1 MQKKILLSLLIAS
14 PTAMPALADINYG
27 HGSWDV
33 SGLGDA
39 DKGEYTYDEAN
50 GTLSCMLGS
59 GIARQS
65 KYLQP
70 GTYELTFASTKN
82 LKVEILQGGATIA
95 AEINGGTGTNPKM
108 SVTFEVKTAGEV
120 VIQTMGKD
128 ATAYEF
134 TNAELSLLFDFV
146 AAGNVLQSQL
156 DGLTDY
162 AAIADEAFPGAMEL
176 LKEKTA
182 LESSKAGYQSII
194 DQLKDG
200 DTPSTVLE
208 GIYRENELFNT
219 PSGLSEDISQLD
231 GDIKAWNQKVD
242 VLNTKIANTEA
253 NTATKAALEAEQNQ
267 LLEAVDQLI
276 AEITGGPEYA
286 KNLDLDAAK
295 ALKEEIVGYGDAI
308 SKAYADDLLAGEIK
322 FDSQTSALQTKLDDL
337 RGKWIGDVAD
347 WNAYNTYMNVVF
359 PDLQGAFD
367 TATADIEKLSGVK
380 GHETVFDAKKAAA
393 TEVVTGI
400 FDTAKA
406 ALKITEVK
414 GAAALIDGA
423 KDTVADAKTRMQAEV
438 NGLTTLVNTQ
448 NANYDTAAQQ
458 HSEFISAL
466 KACTLE
472 TVPEQIA
479 EAYTEMFNVVESR
492 ISGFSRFFT
501 DNYEQAGVV
510 GLEGAG
516 LQVEAGTPVGDK
528 YEKEVAEITALL
540 ATLKG
545 IVGPAADINMLNDDL
560 AGLKEYIQGVS
571 DKLGTDVV
579 DIYGLFDK
587 ADGVFESIQRG
598 IDGLETMEDVN
609 KQKDSITNAIDSA
622 KANADALYA
631 VFSDLIEADNQYG
644 EDLVALGA
652 FVKNKVEIDA
662 AGQNTDVLKNA
673 FRSAE
678 GAGGKFEAA
687 RDKFH
692 TDLLALNDL
701 DTNTPQQ
708 VYDKAKEMQQSL
720 MDGDEYYWQPDLEQ
734 IEKEFAK
741 QVTDSN
747 KANLDTLLQSV
758 KDQAAEGEYAGQA
771 SIDFTAIDAQVA
783 AIAEMIEKA
792 GYGTE
797 QNPVQKYADAD
808 AEIVKTVADINKVKA
823 AVESYKQN
831 QKDYDQLMG
840 LLTGDTGLQ
849 AGIDALVA
857 QNAKESKDNGKEYFD
872 NLINGEENQTSLQ
885 AKLDAI
891 EKALDEAL
899 AAYADG
905 AENVTGQKAALEAS
919 IETLKSEINKTG
931 DDITAN
937 NTYHTAQINLA
948 ETVYQELV
956 STLDLL
962 ETKYNKQQE
971 IAGWYETN
979 KAKLESLR
987 DVDLFNNNVAVAEAY
1002 GTGMSKASDPVLTGE
1017 YNRILNEIKSI
1028 ASDINDD
1035 YAGEVIKANTG
1046 TVDKAGW
1053 SATQKS
1059 MNDEYLLAIENF
1071 NSYYYGLTN
1080 AGWREKVLP
1089 IVGRH
1094 LDIYEYSQKIN
1105 DLIAEVNKFVSDA
1118 NAVPETFTADEFKAA
1133 ATDKATALIAEMQ
1146 AKVETLDAEAA
1157 AAAEEYYAD
1166 LHGRAAAQIGG
1177 YESQLALAGIQSDC
1191 LAQVKA
1197 ELSDAEGKYSVA
1209 TDPEKATEPLGLA
1222 MDRIADNLDKALVP
1236 VDLQPVAE
1244 DAWAEVYGDAAKTVG
1259 EILAAL
1265 ADTANP
1271 AYKFADSELR
1281 QENAEAIAALQTRM
1295 TELNDEVSGVK
1306 EGLIDSYAD
1315 YKSELDSLMSQID
1328 TLDKAVQHDSL
1339 NNKAN
1344 QDLYDSLTGTVIPDF
1359 ESDLQKLLEY
1369 ASTLVGGQQFNAS
1382 GIRTSIDNFKQFVES
1397 NAGKLTDN
1405 QLKID
1410 SDKQTIA
1417 DAIENGYGSVAQF
1430 ELKYLN
1436 STLVPQV
1443 KVAFNDAK
1451 AAFMGAEGTVSNLDP
1466 EKGPEQINTWN
1477 DEIDS
1482 YAVEASKLNLM
1493 LGETFDKEAFR
1504 TAAQTLETKL
1514 SDLYVAMEQSWTSDK
1529 HDGVNPALTAI
1540 AELQGRYDEV
1550 AGAIEAAR
1558 TYMEGCTEE
1567 LDTAPFAEA
1576 LTEAGEALDGE
1587 KADWEAAG
1595 NRVVGMKQTY
1605 LTAMEAIAAQVEK
1618 TRAELEAAN
1627 EQAIADAQA
1636 KAANEQAYA
1645 TLSIDLETLKAD
1657 LERVKALAEDW
1668 YPGQYD
1674 ATLEYIAGLI
1684 EAAQEDLDKRHEDV
1698 ELTAD
1703 STLLDGGKISY
1714 GISSLEMRMTRRQAN
1729 DRRTLA
1735 HQALIDANA
1744 SLQAHFVPEELE
1756 ALRASLGQLENDY
1769 DANYDKQT
1777 GADGTE
1783 VTVATLN
1790 EVIAEYE
1797 RIQAAAAEL
1806 KATAEENAYVP
1817 GDVELDPDG
1826 LVTAADVQ
1834 QLVRWVL
1841 EGMTWEELYQENPR
1855 QAYAA
1860 DLNGDQVL
1868 NVTDVSMDISWMFGE
1883 DPVTRRLARF
1893 AARATE
1899 QAAALGLELV
1909 SEENGVRRYALML
1922 HNSVDMIAGQ
1932 IDLKLPSGLA
1942 VSAVSAGERAENH
1955 SLESMEH
1962 GSDKVRVLL
1971 YSMEN
1976 AAFEGN
1982 SGAVIYVDVVGNG
1995 ELKVENVAFTDT
2007 FFNTHEMRGSE
2018 TSFIDS
2024 VVDGAKNVGTRFY
2037 NAAGVMFNKL
2047 QNGINIFRTSD
2058 GKVKKQN
2065 HRNK

>member
-14 PTAMPALADINYG
+14 PTAIPALGNINYG

-50 GTLSCMLGS
+50 GTLSCMIGG
-59 GIARQS
+59 GIATQS

-70 GTYELTFASTKN
+70 GQYELSFASTKN

-95 AEINGGTGTNPKM
+95 AEIKGCIGTSPKM
-108 SVTFEVKTAGEV
+108 SVVFEVKTAGEV
-120 VIQTMGKD
+120 LIRTMGKS
-128 ATAYEF
+128 ATPYEF

-146 AAGNVLQSQL
+146 AAGNALQDQL
-156 DGLTDY
+156 DGLTGY
-162 AAIADEAFPGAMEL
+162 AVITDEAFPGAKEL
-176 LKEKTA
+176 LNEKAA
-182 LESSKAGYQSII
+182 LESSKGSCQAII
-194 DQLKDG
+194 DRLKDG
-200 DTPSTVLE
+200 DTPSSVLE
-208 GIYRENELFNT
+208 DIYKENELFST
-219 PSGLSEDISQLD
+219 PSGLSKDISRLDEDIR
-231 GDIKAWNQKVD
+231 AWNEKVEN
-242 VLNTKIANTEA
+242 LNTQIANTEA
-253 NTATKAALEAEQNQ
+253 NKATKATLEVEQS
-267 LLEAVDQLI
+267 LLLKAVDQLI
-276 AEITGGPEYA
+276 ADIDQGPDYA
-286 KNLDLDAAK
+286 SHLDKAAAT
-295 ALKEEIVGYGDAI
+295 ALREEIVGYGDAI
-308 SKAYADDLLAGEIK
+308 SKAYADDLLAGEIE
-322 FDSQTSALQTKLDDL
+322 FDSQTDALQAKLDEL
-337 RGKWIGDVAD
+337 RSKWDEDVAD

-359 PDLQGAFD
+359 PGLQDAFD

-380 GHETVFDAKKAAA
+380 GHETVFDAKKAAS
-393 TEVVTGI
+393 TKRVTDI
-400 FDTAKA
+400 FDAAKA

-414 GAAALIDGA
+414 GAAAAIEE
-423 KDTVADAKTRMQAEV
+423 AKTTVDEAKKQMQAEV
-438 NGLTTLVNTQ
+438 DKLASLVNTQ
-448 NANYDTAAQQ
+448 NDNYNTAAQQ
-458 HSEFISAL
+458 HSEFITAL
-466 KACTLE
+466 EACTLE

-479 EAYTEMFNVVESR
+479 KEYTEMFNVVESR
-492 ISGFSRFFT
+492 ISGFNQFCT

-528 YEKEVAEITALL
+528 YVLDVAEITALL
-540 ATLKG
+540 AQLKG
-545 IVGPAADINMLNDDL
+545 IAGPAADINMLNDNL
-560 AGLKEYIQGVS
+560 VALKEYIQGVS

-622 KANADALYA
+622 KANADALHA
-631 VFSDLIEADNQYG
+631 VFSDLIEADNRYG

-662 AGQNTDVLKNA
+662 SGKNTNVLKEA

-678 GAGGKFEAA
+678 GEGGKFESA

-692 TDLLALNDL
+692 ADLLALNDL

-720 MDGDEYYWQPDLEQ
+720 MDGDEYYWQPDLEK
-734 IEKEFAK
+734 IKKDFAK

-758 KDQAAEGEYAGQA
+758 KDEVAEGEYAGKD
-771 SIDFTAIDAQVA
+771 SIDFAAIDAKVE
-783 AIAEMIEKA
+783 AIAQMIEEA
-792 GYGTE
+792 GYATE

-808 AEIVKTVADINKVKA
+808 TEIVKTVADIDKVKA
-823 AVESYKQN
+823 DVESYKQN

-872 NLINGEENQTSLQ
+872 NLINGEENPSSLQ
-885 AKLDAI
+885 AKLDSI
-891 EKALDEAL
+891 ETALDEAL
-899 AAYADG
+899 AAYAKG
-905 AENVTGQKAALEAS
+905 SENVTGQKAALEAS
-919 IETLKSEINKTG
+919 IETLKSEIKKTG

-962 ETKYNKQQE
+962 KTKFNEQQE
-971 IAGWYETN
+971 IQDWYWYNRE
-979 KAKLESLR
+979 KLETLR

-1002 GTGMSKASDPVLTGE
+1002 GSGKSYKNDLVLTGE
-1017 YNRILNEIKSI
+1017 YERILSEIKSI

-1046 TVDKAGW
+1046 TVDKAHW
-1053 SATQKS
+1053 SDTQKS
-1059 MNDEYLLAIENF
+1059 MNVEYLLAIENF

-1105 DLIAEVNKFVSDA
+1105 DLIAEVNKFVNDA
-1118 NAVPETFTADEFKAA
+1118 NAVPETFTLDEFKAA
-1133 ATDKATALIAEMQ
+1133 ATYKAEALIAEMQ
-1146 AKVETLDAEAA
+1146 AKVETLNAEAA

-1166 LHGRAAAQIGG
+1166 LHGRAAAQISD

-1197 ELSDAEGKYSVA
+1197 ELADAEGKYAVA

-1244 DAWAEVYGDAAKTVG
+1244 DAWADAYGDAAKTVDG
-1259 EILAAL
+1259 ILAAL
-1265 ADTANP
+1265 ADAANP

-1281 QENAEAIAALQTRM
+1281 QENAEAIAALKERM
-1295 TELNDEVSGVK
+1295 AELNDEASSVK
-1306 EGLIDSYAD
+1306 EGLIDSYAG

-1328 TLDKAVQHDSL
+1328 TLDKAVQHDSF

-1359 ESDLQKLLEY
+1359 ESDLQKLIEY
-1369 ASTLVGGQQFNAS
+1369 ASTLVGGQKFNAS

-1410 SDKQTIA
+1410 SDKEAIA
-1417 DAIENGYGSVAQF
+1417 AAIAKGYGSVAQF
-1430 ELKYLN
+1430 ELDYLN
-1436 STLVPQV
+1436 NTLVPQV

-1466 EKGPEQINTWN
+1466 ETGLEQINNWN
-1477 DEIDS
+1477 SEIDN
-1482 YAVEASKLNLM
+1482 YAVEASELNRM
-1493 LGETFDKEAFR
+1493 LDGTFDKEAFR
-1504 TAAQTLETKL
+1504 TAAQTLETSL
-1514 SDLYVAMEQSWTSDK
+1514 SDLYVVMEQSWTSDK
-1529 HDGVNPALTAI
+1529 HDGVSPALTAI
-1540 AELQGRYDEV
+1540 AELQSKYDEV
-1550 AGAIEAAR
+1550 AYAIESAR
-1558 TYMEGCTEE
+1558 TYMEGCTEG
-1567 LDTAPFAEA
+1567 LDTAPFAKA
-1576 LTEAGEALDGE
+1576 LTEAGEALEGE

-1618 TRAELEAAN
+1618 TRAEMEAAN

-1636 KAANEQAYA
+1636 RAANEQAYA
-1645 TLSIDLETLKAD
+1645 TLSADLETLKSD

-1674 ATLEYIAGLI
+1674 SRLDYVAGLI

-1698 ELTAD
+1698 KLTAD
-1703 STLLDGGKISY
+1703 STLLKSDLISY
-1714 GISSLEMRMTRRQAN
+1714 NISSLEMTMTRRQAS
-1729 DRRTLA
+1729 DRRMLA
-1735 HQALIDANA
+1735 LQALMDANA
-1744 SLQAHFVPEELE
+1744 ALQAHFVPEEL
-1756 ALRASLGQLENDY
+1756 ATLRASLGQLKNDY
-1769 DANYDKQT
+1769 DNNYDKQT
-1777 GADGTE
+1777 GADGTD

-1817 GDVELDPDG
+1817 GDVELEPDG

-1841 EGMTWEELYQENPR
+1841 EGMTWEELYEENAR

-1893 AARATE
+1893 AAPATE

-1932 IDLKLPSGLA
+1932 VDLKLPSGLA
-1942 VSAVSAGERAENH
+1942 VSAVSAGERAESH
-1955 SLESMEH
+1955 SLETMEH

-1976 AAFEGN
+1976 AAFGGN
-1982 SGAVIYVDVVGNG
+1982 SGAIIYVDVVGSG

-2018 TSFIDS
+2018 TSFIDTI
-2024 VVDGAKNVGTRFY
+2024 VDGTKDMGTRFY

-2058 GKVKKQN
+2058 GKVKKQY